1 MIMGEDIN
9 SKSKLFSSLS
19 KLQDNSVEISETPV
33 ESTDSENRMFGLFCV
48 VASLAGVASL
58 VLLKVFKD
66 DLNVLAFSVLFMVMV
81 LFLPA
86 IAMCGMLKT
95 MISGESVRKHITT
108 TVVLMSIILTI
119 VVIQVATVNADIF
132 RNFSVG
138 GIVSRDQ
145 VWITLVEVG
154 LSMLAGVVLLVLKYR
169 KKWHLALVSFLV
181 FWIAIVLIVNIAMFF
196 KWFA

>member
-1 MIMGEDIN
+1 
-9 SKSKLFSSLS
+9 
-19 KLQDNSVEISETPV
+19 
-33 ESTDSENRMFGLFCV
+33 
-48 VASLAGVASL
+48 
-58 VLLKVFKD
+58 
-66 DLNVLAFSVLFMVMV
+66 MVMV

-108 TVVLMSIILTI
+108 TVALMSIILTI
-119 VVIQVATVNADIF
+119 VVIQVATINADIF

-181 FWIAIVLIVNIAMFF
+181 FWIATVLIVNITMFF
-196 KWFA
+196 KWLA